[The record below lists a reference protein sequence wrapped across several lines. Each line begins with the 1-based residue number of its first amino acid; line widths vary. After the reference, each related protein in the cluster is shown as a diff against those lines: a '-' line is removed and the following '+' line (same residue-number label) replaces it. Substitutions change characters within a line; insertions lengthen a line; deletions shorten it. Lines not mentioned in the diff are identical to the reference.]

1 MSSYSYRLATT
12 EYRIKKKKRI
22 EFKNHKRNYFPY
34 FVFSL
39 ILSSTT
45 TANVHYSLNNIL
57 DYQRVTNTTDNT
69 SLILYIRQTYR
80 TYFYTNTHTHHIHTL
95 NKKYRSN
102 DGKSIYSKLIIS
114 VNIYSF
120 FHCFVASEQNE
131 LYMHELHTTKYT
143 N

>member
-80 TYFYTNTHTHHIHTL
+80 TYFYTNTHTPHTYTEQ
-95 NKKYRSN
+95 K
-102 DGKSIYSKLIIS
+102 
-114 VNIYSF
+114 V
-120 FHCFVASEQNE
+120 SEQRRKIHIFKTNHKRKY
-131 LYMHELHTTKYT
+131 LFILSLLRSFRTKRIIHA
-143 N
+143 